1 VWTCVLIASAS
12 VGVVAIVTIA
22 VATGAISVA
31 LVYVARAATS
41 DCAGAVGDVSVL
53 SEVGNTVIATPD
65 FCALGNFDDTLS
77 TAAFAGSSVV
87 LRTCRNVN

>member
-1 VWTCVLIASAS
+1 MCVLIASAS
-12 VGVVAIVTIA
+12 VGIVAIVTIA
-22 VATGAISVA
+22 VVTGAMSVA
-31 LVYVARAATS
+31 LVHVVRATTG

-65 FCALGNFDDTLS
+65 FCALGNFDDTFR
-77 TAAFAGSSVV
+77 TAAFAGSSAV